1 MNDLAILDASTPAVI
16 SAETRDDLKRTSK
29 SNLAR
34 VARLR
39 GGRRDLEPV
48 FAKVSGIRNGPVSAR
63 AGSRLTPL
71 SASLCRGSA

>member
-1 MNDLAILDASTPAVI
+1 MSDLAIPDAPAPAVI

-29 SNLAR
+29 SDLAR

-48 FAKVSGIRNGPVSAR
+48 FAKV
-63 AGSRLTPL
+63 AG
-71 SASLCRGSA
+71 